1 MHGQRD
7 FRAPISKARV
17 KNIMSEAPFNKD
29 HRGEFNKNADFC
41 EFDGRPITEE
51 ENRIAA
57 EKLRGIVDDARGQI
71 KE

>member
-1 MHGQRD
+1 
-7 FRAPISKARV
+7 
-17 KNIMSEAPFNKD
+17 MSEAPFNKD